1 MAVSQQEVAMGRP
14 RELTEEEKRKLVA
27 EGYEPVVMWVQDI
40 WSDEVW
46 EQIRK
51 ECEEIR
57 NAEENADVD
66 LWIESA
72 AQETFRLIDEMES
85 GEQ

>member
-1 MAVSQQEVAMGRP
+1 MGRP
-14 RELTEEEKRKLVA
+14 RELTEEEKQKLVA